1 MRFNEV
7 LASALYTST
16 ALLGSVRAADDI
28 DDGAEASSTS
38 LSESSTSL
46 PVEKPT
52 FTPSNIKAPFF
63 EQFTDDWDSRW
74 KVSHAKKQ
82 DSKTDED
89 WAYVGTWAVEEPYVL
104 KAIEGDKGL
113 VVKNPAAHHA
123 ISAKF
128 DKKIDNKGKTL
139 VVQYEVKLQNGLEC
153 GGAYMKLLRDNKEL
167 HAEEFSNASPYVI
180 MFGPDKCGATNKVHF
195 IFQHKNPK
203 TGEYEEKH
211 LKSPP
216 MARIVKT
223 TSLYTLIVNPDQTYE
238 IRIDGEKMK
247 NGSLLEDFTPSV
259 NPEKEI
265 DDPNDKKPED
275 WVDEARIADP
285 EATKPEDWD
294 EDAPYE
300 ILDEEATKPD
310 DWLEDEPTMI
320 PDPEAEKP
328 EDWDDEEDGDWIP
341 PSVPNPKCEEASGCG
356 KWEPSMKKNPAYKGK
371 WSAPYIDNPAYKGVW
386 QPKKISNPDYY
397 EDKNPANFEPMGAI
411 GFEIWTMQ
419 NDILFDN
426 IYIGHSIADADKL
439 KTETYDIKHPIET
452 AEDES
457 SKPKPSDDIPKS
469 PMDLKFM
476 DDPVLYVREKVQLF
490 MEIAKRNPVEA
501 VKFVPEVAGGIGVL
515 AVTLLAVI
523 LGGVMGGSKAKDSPE
538 VQKAADKVKKA
549 AVDAKD
555 QAVDTMNQAVDAAAS
570 GADKVQSEV
579 NKRTTRSSGSAE

>member
-7 LASALYTST
+7 LASALCTSV
-16 ALLGSVRAADDI
+16 ALLGSVRAQ
-28 DDGAEASSTS
+28 GEANDAPEVSSAS
-38 LSESSTSL
+38 LAESSTSL

-52 FTPSNIKAPFF
+52 FTPSKIKAPFF

-74 KVSHAKKQ
+74 QPSHAKKE
-82 DSKTDED
+82 DSKSDED
-89 WAYVGTWAVEEPYVL
+89 WAYVGTWSVEEPHVL

-153 GGAYMKLLRDNKEL
+153 GGAYLKLLRDNKKL

-211 LKSPP
+211 LTSPP

-275 WVDEARIADP
+275 WVDEARIPDP
-285 EATKPEDWD
+285 DATKPEDWD

-300 ILDEEATKPD
+300 IVDIEATKPD

-356 KWEPSMKKNPAYKGK
+356 KWEPPMKKNPEYKGK

-386 QPKKISNPDYY
+386 KPKKIANPDYF
-397 EDKNPANFEPMGAI
+397 EDKTPANFEPMGAI

-426 IYIGHSIADADKL
+426 VYIGHSIEDAEKL
-439 KTETYDIKHPIET
+439 KKETYDVKQPIEK
-452 AEDES
+452 AEDEA
-457 SKPKPSDDIPKS
+457 SKPKPSDDDVPKS
-469 PMDLKFM
+469 PLDLKFM
-476 DDPVLYVREKVQLF
+476 DDPVFYVREKVQLF
-490 MEIAKRNPVEA
+490 IEIAKNSPIDA

-515 AVTLLAVI
+515 AVTLVAVI
-523 LGGVMGGSKAKDSPE
+523 LGGVLGGSKASPE
-538 VQKAADKVKKA
+538 IKKVADKAKKA

-555 QAVDTMNQAVDAAAS
+555 QALDAKDRAVDAAAS
-570 GADKVQSEV
+570 GADKAQSEV
-579 NKRTTRSSGSAE
+579 NKRTTRSSGPAE